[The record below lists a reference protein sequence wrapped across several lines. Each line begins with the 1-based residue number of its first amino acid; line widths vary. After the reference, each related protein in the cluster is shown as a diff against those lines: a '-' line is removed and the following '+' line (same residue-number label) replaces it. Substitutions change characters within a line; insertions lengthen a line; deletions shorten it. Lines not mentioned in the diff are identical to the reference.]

1 MNVHIQGNEQ
11 ITHLLNEW
19 YQEIRARH
27 VDAAQLLKQEIENK
41 IHNIEENQT
50 ILLYYSLLD

>member
-1 MNVHIQGNEQ
+1 MNVQLKGHKQ
-11 ITHLLNEW
+11 INHLLNEW

-41 IHNIEENQT
+41 IQDIEENQT
-50 ILLYYSLLD
+50 ILLHYSL

>member
-11 ITHLLNEW
+11 ITHLLNQW

-41 IHNIEENQT
+41 IHNIEEN
-50 ILLYYSLLD
+50 